1 MDILIYGPDRPKL
14 GLEQAPDGKTSIR
27 VSNEYTYQT
36 DRLPPTVTFADL
48 YDGYLPSLGKHSHLD
63 VEEVREREERK
74 FREFMDELLG
84 LVGSKAEEKF
94 FRLYIQYLQEIGDYD
109 DGMYDLVDFQTG
121 YHPWTHPALIPQVW
135 VNWRHYDSED
145 SERAELAKE
154 EPFRVD
160 FVVKDAGSE
169 LGEGFTVIE
178 VDGASHFGYYELDPV
193 GNPVLESSMAAYTEH
208 LKKDRWL
215 RRKGW
220 DVVRVS
226 SQEVEQLDDE
236 MDFQQF
242 YNEILMRMTRY
253 FLPDDDL
260 PF

>member
-1 MDILIYGPDRPKL
+1 MDVLIYGPDRPKL
-14 GLEQAPDGKTSIR
+14 GLEQSPDGKTSIR
-27 VSNEYTYQT
+27 VENEHTYQT
-36 DRLPPTVTFADL
+36 SRLPPTVTFAHL
-48 YDGYLPSLGKHSHLD
+48 FTRYLPSFSRSSHLD
-63 VEEVREREERK
+63 QEEIEDMEERK
-74 FREFMDELLG
+74 FREFAGNLMG
-84 LVGSKAEEKF
+84 MVGSKAEEKF
-94 FRLYIQYLQEIGDYD
+94 FKLYIRYIQEVEVQYELA
-109 DGMYDLVDFQTG
+109 DFEMG
-121 YHPWTHPALIPQVW
+121 YNPWTHPALIPQVW

-178 VDGASHFGYYELDPV
+178 IDGASHFGYYELDPA
-193 GNPVLESSMAAYTEH
+193 GNPVLESSMSAYTEH

-220 DVVRVS
+220 DVVRIS

-236 MDFQQF
+236 TDFQTF
-242 YNEILMRMTRY
+242 YNEVMMRETVH
-253 FLPDDDL
+253 FIPTGEL